1 MQITVL
7 RSKLVRAL
15 KDARAAVARN
25 PQLPILS
32 SFLLETRDGRLIISA
47 TDLYLGIRSSVRG
60 SDVEPGRVAAPA
72 QVLYDLISSIPGE
85 QVTLE
90 AEDSHIRITTDDTDA
105 QLQVLPADEFPQF
118 PDPGEKEIKLDFETF
133 DDILS
138 QVAFAASS
146 DETRPVLTGVLLNLG
161 KESEVVAT
169 DGFRL
174 ARRRLQAEFENL
186 QLLVPANALR
196 EVHKIAAGRSVE
208 SVKLAIDTEN
218 KQLYAS
224 FEDVEVHIRL
234 LEGDY
239 PPYNRIIP
247 ESVATTVQLDAKEL
261 EQHLKSLQVFARDSS
276 NVVHMSM
283 DETSGTVSLSA
294 SSPSLGTQK
303 TSLQTEEQTGP
314 PVEIAFNID
323 YLKDMLSA
331 VKPDTITI
339 GMNDSLQP
347 ASIHPDG
354 EDRLT
359 YVVMPFKLNQ

>member
-7 RSKLVRAL
+7 KSKLVRTL

-32 SFLLETRDGRLIISA
+32 SFLLETGDGRLTISA

-60 SDVEPGRVAAPA
+60 SDIEEGTVAAPA
-72 QVLYDLISSIPGE
+72 QVLYDIISSIPGE
-85 QVTLE
+85 QVTLA
-90 AEDSHIRITTDDTDA
+90 AEESHLNITTDATDA
-105 QLQVLPADEFPQF
+105 QLQVMPAEDFPTF
-118 PDPGEKEIKLDFETF
+118 PDPGAEKIELAFETF
-133 DDILS
+133 DDILN

-161 KESEVVAT
+161 SKSEVVAT

-174 ARRRLQAEFENL
+174 ARRTLDASFDEL
-186 QLLVPANALR
+186 QLLIPASALR
-196 EVHKIAAGRSVE
+196 EVHKIATGRSVDT
-208 SVKLAIDTEN
+208 VQLAIDIDN

-224 FEDVEVHIRL
+224 FEDVEMHIRL

-247 ESVATTVQLDAKEL
+247 ESIASTIELDAREL
-261 EQHLKSLQVFARDSS
+261 EQHLKSLQVYARDSS
-276 NVVHMSM
+276 NVVHLSVE
-283 DETSGTVSLSA
+283 DEQVHLSA
-294 SSPSLGTQK
+294 SSPSLGTQE
-303 TSLQTEEQTGP
+303 TTLQPLSIEGP
-314 PVEIAFNID
+314 AGEIAFNID

-331 VKPDTITI
+331 VRPESVTI

-347 ASIHPDG
+347 AMITPDT
-354 EDRLT
+354 DDQFT